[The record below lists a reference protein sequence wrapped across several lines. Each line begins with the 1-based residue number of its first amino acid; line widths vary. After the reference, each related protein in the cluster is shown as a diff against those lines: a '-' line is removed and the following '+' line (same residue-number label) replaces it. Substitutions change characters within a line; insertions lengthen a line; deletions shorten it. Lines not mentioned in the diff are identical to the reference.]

1 MRRLSALTLSFLCA
15 VIAQAQCL
23 RADSLELYEVG
34 KPVDE
39 LIYRVGVRRP
49 KGSDFRL
56 TVLWNYVDSTRLR
69 RAEFDIPATAH
80 DDALTS
86 PRLLWRIV
94 ERRDGVDSLVAKGD
108 DALRDPA
115 GTFTFSLTATSAGAR
130 LRAGSTTLAVDI
142 PVAFDRDSTASLG
155 LLASRDVSMSEHTLR
170 TVDAPA
176 LPPYPAPTADIE
188 RRIAESADPAEGIW
202 VYLDRDTD
210 PEKANPARV
219 YTLATVAD
227 GNGAYTIVDIS
238 DPAAPVVKGSMVPLP
253 FDGHYTLLWDAAD
266 GRRLDTDNGAV
277 ISHAGS
283 VLSLSFP
290 LHSAT
295 IRFYRRPGKLHPH
308 R

>member
-1 MRRLSALTLSFLCA
+1 MRRLSALSLSFLCA
-15 VIAQAQCL
+15 VFAQAQSL
-23 RADSLELYEVG
+23 KADSLELYEVG

-49 KGSDFRL
+49 KGSDLRL
-56 TVLWNYVDSTRLR
+56 NLLWNYVDSTRLR

-80 DDALTS
+80 DDAITS
-86 PRLLWRIV
+86 PRLLWRRGGI
-94 ERRDGVDSLVAKGD
+94 DSLVAKGD

-115 GTFTFSLTATSAGAR
+115 ATFTLSLTASSAGAR

-142 PVAFDRDSTASLG
+142 PVTFDRDSTASLG
-155 LLASRDVSMSEHTLR
+155 LIASRDVSISEHTIR
-170 TVDAPA
+170 TVDAPR
-176 LPPYPAPTADIE
+176 LRPYPAPTADIE

-210 PEKANPARV
+210 PAKANPARV
-219 YTLATVAD
+219 YILATVA
-227 GNGAYTIVDIS
+227 GANGAYTIVDIS
-238 DPAAPVVKGSMVPLP
+238 ERAAPVVKGSMAPLP
-253 FDGHYTLLWDAAD
+253 FDGHYTLIWHAAD

-290 LHSAT
+290 MHSAT
-295 IRFYRRPGKLHPH
+295 IRFYRRPANDN
-308 R
+308 